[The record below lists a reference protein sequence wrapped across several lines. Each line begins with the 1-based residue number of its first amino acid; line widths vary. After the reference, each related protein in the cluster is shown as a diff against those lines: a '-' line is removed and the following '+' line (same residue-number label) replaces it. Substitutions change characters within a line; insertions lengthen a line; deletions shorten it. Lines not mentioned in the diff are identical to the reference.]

1 MKRKKKKPWK
11 FVDIFA
17 LISRIYLFREFEIY
31 TEKWNS
37 EGKKLESLLTF
48 LLSKANLASI
58 SRIYQQNWKGQSGKV
73 CKTNAR

>member
-37 EGKKLESLLTF
+37 KKKKKNPE
-48 LLSKANLASI
+48 SKANLASI